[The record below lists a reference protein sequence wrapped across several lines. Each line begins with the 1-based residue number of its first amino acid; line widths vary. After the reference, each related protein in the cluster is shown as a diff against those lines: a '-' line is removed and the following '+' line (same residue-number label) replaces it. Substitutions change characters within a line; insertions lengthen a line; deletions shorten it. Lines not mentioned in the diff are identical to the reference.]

1 MSWSRIQLEGVSQLD
16 NPACVHDADDIAEV
30 VDNAHVMGY
39 EQVCE
44 IELLLE
50 GNQQLEYL

>member
-39 EQVCE
+39 EQVCKVK
-44 IELLLE
+44 LLLK
-50 GNQQLEYL
+50 GNQQLKYL